1 MNKKVII
8 SNTIMFIFIVAF
20 IIVFKSIFGG
30 ANTLIGVT
38 TATAMLMLLQKDLTL
53 SPIKNTILLILLNVG
68 LGVAATLANM
78 NMWIAIPINLIT
90 MFVLSYS
97 LCYNLRSP
105 MYLPFS
111 LQYLFLL
118 VNPVSSSELPM
129 RFLALI
135 SGAIIIM
142 LVQLIANRN
151 NVLKKGNKL
160 LINTCDN
167 LIEKLS
173 LKESNNNTS
182 DIDQKI
188 ASNINAFR
196 NIVYNKREQNF
207 YLTEESKIKLNIS
220 VALEKIC
227 LLINEFDIKQQP
239 NLGLI
244 LNSSLSK
251 IKECLLDESK
261 IKDNLKEYVDN
272 HTNKNIDDL
281 LTLKLLNNL
290 SFIFESLTTL
300 SELGKEHYNLI
311 DKIEDVPNDFKLKY
325 KFQSNYKAKSAKFS
339 YAVRISVG
347 ITLAGFIMDYFHFA
361 EGRWILFTI
370 LSLTTPIY
378 EASKTKTRDR
388 IFATIVGSIII
399 EVLFYLVP
407 SVIGRTLILMITG
420 YISNYVKEYRYNAI
434 CVTVS
439 AIGAAALMGDTSIF
453 VVNRLVFVAIG
464 AALAI
469 LINKFVLPYD
479 IEKDIAILKIMY
491 INVIQEMLDTL
502 KTAYMKKANI
512 NKINNLF
519 ITTTFIEERIKANN
533 ISQNDNMLK
542 FISNERNLVC
552 SIYELFFRLNRF
564 SGNTENLDS
573 AFAELKKDH
582 SVNESEYEHQL
593 ENYIHHS
600 HNLNEKLILSNII
613 EISNSLY
620 ILKSLSV

>member
-8 SNTIMFIFIVAF
+8 SNTVIFVFIVAF
-20 IIVFKSIFGG
+20 IIAFKSTFGG
-30 ANTLIGVT
+30 ANTLVGVT

-53 SPIKNTILLILLNVG
+53 SPIKNTLLLILLNVG
-68 LGVAATLANM
+68 MGIAATIASM
-78 NMWIAIPINLIT
+78 NMWLAIPINLFTVFI
-90 MFVLSYS
+90 LSYS

-105 MYLPFS
+105 IYLPFS

-118 VNPVSSSELPM
+118 VNPVSSSELPT
-129 RFLALI
+129 RFAALI

-151 NVLKKGNKL
+151 NVSKKGNKL
-160 LINTCDN
+160 LIDTCDN

-173 LKESNNNTS
+173 LKETNTNTK
-182 DIDQKI
+182 DIDSTI
-188 ASNINAFR
+188 NTNINLFR
-196 NIVYNKREQNF
+196 NIIYNKREQNF

-220 VALEKIC
+220 VALEKIS
-227 LLINEFDIKQQP
+227 LLIDNIDTLNQS
-239 NLGLI
+239 NLKLI

-251 IKECLLDESK
+251 IKDCLLNESN
-261 IKDNLKEYVDN
+261 IDDNLKDYVDTTADET
-272 HTNKNIDDL
+272 TNDL
-281 LTLKLLNNL
+281 LILKILNNF
-290 SFIFESLTTL
+290 SFIFESLKNL
-300 SELGKEHYNLI
+300 KELGKDHYNLI
-311 DKIEDVPNDFKLKY
+311 NKIEEVPHNFKIKY
-325 KFQSNYKAKSAKFS
+325 KFQSNYKIKSAKFS
-339 YAVRISVG
+339 YAVRMSIG
-347 ITLAGFIMDYFHFA
+347 IALGGFIMDYFHFA
-361 EGRWILFTI
+361 DGRWILFTI

-388 IFATIVGSIII
+388 IFATIVGAIII
-399 EVLFYLVP
+399 EVLFYSVP

-420 YISNYVKEYRYNAI
+420 YISNFVKEYRYNAI

-439 AIGAAALMGDTSIF
+439 AIGAAALMGDTSTFVINRLIF
-453 VVNRLVFVAIG
+453 VALGAI
-464 AALAI
+464 LAI
-469 LINKFVLPYD
+469 LINKFILPYD
-479 IEKDIAILKIMY
+479 IEKDITTLKTMY
-491 INVIQEMLDTL
+491 MNIIQEMLDSL
-502 KTAYMKKANI
+502 KTAYMKGANT

-519 ITTTFIEERIKANN
+519 MVTTFIEERLKANN
-533 ISQNDNMLK
+533 ISPNDNMLK